1 MAQRATKLR
10 KTEGGETRQEYSSAR
25 QTKQGKRSSAKTE
38 QRLNNVFNA
47 LTEELLTTLEH
58 NYDTKEG

>member
-25 QTKQGKRSSAKTE
+25 QAVISKDR
-38 QRLNNVFNA
+38 
-47 LTEELLTTLEH
+47 TTS
-58 NYDTKEG
+58 